1 LLGGL
6 AETESGADLHPVI
19 FDGAATPL
27 VLQELLGGHAD
38 LLGDKHDNCAGHILF
53 ALGEASFDLEALQ
66 QDSECYV
73 DGCGWRGRGT
83 LVLEQMYYWKRM
95 AHARSPTRAR
105 WELLV

>member
-53 ALGEASFDLEALQ
+53 ALGEASFDL
-66 QDSECYV
+66 D
-73 DGCGWRGRGT
+73 
-83 LVLEQMYYWKRM
+83 RM
-95 AHARSPTRAR
+95 RQTGP
-105 WELLV
+105 L